1 MLISLFDIKI
11 KTINWREL
19 TIVIKAVLSLDKVI
33 RKLDSG
39 SVWSEM

>member
-11 KTINWREL
+11 KTINWREF

-33 RKLDSG
+33 RKLYSG
-39 SVWSEM
+39 SIWSEM

>member
-19 TIVIKAVLSLDKVI
+19 AIVIKAVLSLDKVI
-33 RKLDSG
+33 RKFYSC
-39 SVWSEM
+39 SIWSEM